1 MNLENDRELANTERK
16 LRLLDR
22 QIESAKSR
30 PRSPENDQSI
40 HSLAQMANQLREEIA
55 RFRARHKQPAPQQ
68 LRR

>member
-40 HSLAQMANQLREEIA
+40 HSLAQMANQMREEIA
-55 RFRARHKQPAPQQ
+55 RYRARHKRPAPQP